1 MKKYVVG
8 FAFNDNHVLLIEKK
22 RPNWQKGLLNGLG
35 GHIEGDE
42 QPITAMVREFEEEC
56 GISTTEADWEQFATM
71 KGEDWICYCF
81 RSRNV
86 FDLAPAK
93 QTTDE
98 MPKIINAYSI
108 HNHRTISNLPGLIG
122 LAMDNYAP
130 KETTLYY
137 SEVL

>member
-22 RPNWQKGLLNGLG
+22 RPSWQKGLYNGLG

-42 QPITAMVREFEEEC
+42 TPVAAMVREFKEEC
-56 GISTTEADWEQFATM
+56 GIATKEPDWEQYAEM

-93 QTTDE
+93 KTTDE
-98 MPKIINAYSI
+98 VPKIINSYALENYP
-108 HNHRTISNLPGLIG
+108 TISNIPGLVG
-122 LAMDNYAP
+122 LAMDNHAP
-130 KETTLYY
+130 KLSKLEY
-137 SEVL
+137 